1 MVLLVE
7 KVAHKLVSLRI
18 LMEVVVVPVEE
29 AVVSLV
35 SLPVILSLL
44 VVIQLSLPVQAV
56 AEDTNQEVLAEAMLE
71 TTEALVAKE
80 VVSPLVV
87 LEPKV
92 LTEAT

>member
-1 MVLLVE
+1 MVVQMVDTVLLVT
-7 KVAHKLVSLRI
+7 L
-18 LMEVVVVPVEE
+18 PVEE